1 MVLEVGRVCIKT
13 SGRDAMQYGVIVE
26 KVDEST
32 VLLDGNVRRRK
43 VNIGHIEPLMK
54 TVDVK
59 KGADTKAVQ
68 KALKDAGFE
77 VKEKVEKKEVNTT
90 PRPRKN
96 KDKVKEV
103 SSKDKK
109 KK

>member
-1 MVLEVGRVCIKT
+1 MLDIGRVCIKT

-26 KVDEST
+26 KVDET
-32 VLLDGNVRRRK
+32 IVLLDGNVRRRK
-43 VNIGHIEPLMK
+43 VNIQHIEPLMK
-54 TVDVK
+54 TVDIK
-59 KGADTKAVQ
+59 KGASTKVVQ
-68 KALKDAGFE
+68 DALKDAGFE
-77 VKEKVEKKEVNTT
+77 IREKKEKKEVNTT

-96 KDKVKEV
+96 KDKETKD